1 MLIHQP
7 PLNKQTGLFHVSEQP
22 GIQLFE
28 PRPSPSYFPG
38 IKGDVVF
45 AIDASLLHN
54 YLLPRDCP
62 RVTFYL
68 NTETSGA
75 DKERFMGS
83 TTASHVVVVE
93 SSWYKRIVETNLY
106 CYELTADGFTL
117 LDACA
122 GYYICY
128 QPVVPT
134 SVTLVTDI
142 IGELLCRNVEL
153 RFMPSLIQLANDVS
167 KSSLNFS
174 NIRMRNAK

>member
-1 MLIHQP
+1 MLNYHPQ
-7 PLNKQTGLFHVSEQP
+7 LNKQSGLFHVSEQP

-28 PRPSPSYFPG
+28 PRPSPSYFSE

-54 YLLPRDCP
+54 YLLPRNCP

-68 NTETSGA
+68 NAETLWA

-83 TTASHVVVVE
+83 TTANHVVVVE
-93 SSWYKRIVETNLY
+93 SGWYQRILEATLY
-106 CYELTADGFTL
+106 CYQLPADGFTL

-134 SVTLVTDI
+134 SVTPVNDI
-142 IGELLCRNVEL
+142 IGELLWRNVEL
-153 RFMPSLIQLANDVS
+153 RFTPSIIQLANDVS
-167 KSSLNFS
+167 QSSLNFS